1 MVLPS
6 FLSLFNRRPEFW
18 IPDNLQPTTNNYYTK
33 TLLLKSFRYLL
44 LPITWLY
51 GAIIWLR
58 NKLFDKNIL
67 KSASFNFPIICVG
80 NLATGG
86 TGKTPMTEYL
96 IRLLKTDFKTA
107 TLSRGYK
114 RKTVG
119 FAIADEKTTALEIG
133 DEPMQFHQK
142 FPDVTVAVGEER
154 VVAIPQLLHD
164 KPETEVIILDDA
176 FQHRQ
181 VKAGLNI
188 ILTDFSN
195 LYTRDFILPAGDL
208 RDVRSSSKRAD
219 MIIVTKCKADLS
231 EAEKKKIIKEID
243 PLPNQSVYF
252 TTIVYGKP
260 YHLFTKEIIDIE
272 HNYGILLVC
281 GIANP
286 RPIKEHLAKNA
297 DSYDMLRFADHHIFH
312 SNDLK
317 EIKQQFDKIQQLKK
331 VILTTEKDAVRLEK
345 FEQELRDFPIYVIP
359 IEHQFLFNE
368 AVQFN
373 NAITGFIKNF
383 NKPAS

>member
-1 MVLPS
+1 
-6 FLSLFNRRPEFW
+6 
-18 IPDNLQPTTNNYYTK
+18 
-33 TLLLKSFRYLL
+33 
-44 LPITWLY
+44 
-51 GAIIWLR
+51 
-58 NKLFDKNIL
+58 LFDKNIL

-119 FAIADEKTTALEIG
+119 FAIANEETTALEIG

-142 FPDVTVAVGEER
+142 FPDVTIAVGEER
-154 VVAIPQLLHD
+154 IVAIPQLLHQR
-164 KPETEVIILDDA
+164 PQTEVIILDDA

-181 VKAGLNI
+181 VKAGFNI
-188 ILTDFSN
+188 ILTDCSN

-219 MIIVTKCKADLS
+219 IIIVTKCKADLS
-231 EAEKKKIIKEID
+231 DAEKKNTIEEIA
-243 PLPNQSVYF
+243 PAPNQAVYF

-272 HNYGILLVC
+272 HDYGILLVC

-286 RPIKEHLAKNA
+286 RPLKEHLTKHA
-297 DSYDMLRFADHHIFH
+297 DSYDLLRFADHHIFH
-312 SNDLK
+312 SNDLQD
-317 EIKQQFDKIQQLKK
+317 IKSHFKKIKTEKK
-331 VILTTEKDAVRLEK
+331 VVLTTEKDAVRLEK
-345 FEQELRDFPIYVIP
+345 FEKELKDFPIYVIP

-368 AVQFN
+368 AVKFN
-373 NAITGFIKNF
+373 AAITGFIKTF
-383 NKPAS
+383 NKPIN

>member
-1 MVLPS
+1 M
-6 FLSLFNRRPEFW
+6 
-18 IPDNLQPTTNNYYTK
+18 
-33 TLLLKSFRYLL
+33 
-44 LPITWLY
+44 
-51 GAIIWLR
+51 
-58 NKLFDKNIL
+58 
-67 KSASFNFPIICVG
+67 G

-96 IRLLKTDFKTA
+96 IRLLKNDFKTA

-154 VVAIPQLLHD
+154 IVAIPQLLHQKKD
-164 KPETEVIILDDA
+164 TEVIILDDA

-188 ILTDFSN
+188 ILTDYSN

-219 MIIVTKCKADLS
+219 IIIVTKCKADLS
-231 EAEKKKIIKEID
+231 EAEKKKIIEEID
-243 PLPNQSVYF
+243 PLPNQTVFF
-252 TTIVYGKP
+252 TTIVYSKP

-272 HNYGILLVC
+272 HDYGILLVC

-286 RPIKEHLAKNA
+286 RPLKDHLTKHA

-312 SNDLK
+312 SNDLQ
-317 EIKQQFDKIQQLKK
+317 EIKSHFKKIKAEKK
-331 VILTTEKDAVRLEK
+331 VVLTTEKDAVRLEK
-345 FEQELRDFPIYVIP
+345 FEQQLKDFPIYVVP
-359 IEHQFLFNE
+359 IEHQFLFND
-368 AVQFN
+368 ASAFN
-373 NAITGFIKNF
+373 SSITGFINTF
-383 NKPAS
+383 NKAAK

>member
-1 MVLPS
+1 M
-6 FLSLFNRRPEFW
+6 
-18 IPDNLQPTTNNYYTK
+18 
-33 TLLLKSFRYLL
+33 LLKSFRYLL

-86 TGKTPMTEYL
+86 TGKTPLTEYL

-142 FPDVTVAVGEER
+142 FPDVTIAVGEER
-154 VVAIPQLLHD
+154 IVAIPQLLHQR
-164 KPETEVIILDDA
+164 PETEVIILDDA

-188 ILTDFSN
+188 ILTDYSN

-219 MIIVTKCKADLS
+219 IIIVTKCKADLT
-231 EAEKKKIIKEID
+231 EAEKKNLIAEID
-243 PLPNQSVYF
+243 PAANQAVYF
-252 TTIVYGKP
+252 TSIVYGKP
-260 YHLFTKEIIDIE
+260 YHLFTKKIIDIE
-272 HNYGILLVC
+272 HDYGILLVC

-286 RPIKEHLAKNA
+286 RPLKEHLTKHA

-312 SNDLK
+312 SNDLQD
-317 EIKQQFDKIQQLKK
+317 IKSHFKKIRAKKK
-331 VILTTEKDAVRLEK
+331 VVLTTEKDAVRLEK
-345 FEQELRDFPIYVIP
+345 FEQELKDFPIYVIP
-359 IEHQFLFNE
+359 IEHVFLFNE
-368 AVQFN
+368 GIQFN
-373 NAITGFIKNF
+373 NSITGFIKTF